1 MVSYRK
7 AKRTGKRAVKGVKR
21 VIKNNYGGKK
31 GISSL
36 IRDVASIKAL
46 VNVEKK
52 VWQHTGGALAGQQ
65 GTAGVNGVGQSLLS
79 FRIPQGIHGGP
90 QPGVSGSNGQRIGNS
105 IKATGCNITIQVNQ
119 QTSTS
124 SEIRYKIVI
133 VRKKECVQ
141 PQTATQVLDT
151 LYEPNP
157 FLLTGT
163 IIDYHSDRYLNTYPQ
178 YQILKTVHGKLNAD
192 QIASQ
197 VSYNVHK
204 IPLKLNFHLT
214 YNGTGTLDPLNN
226 NLYMFVMCDSGQTS
240 LNTGIVWQYTMKLFY
255 VDN

>member
-7 AKRTGKRAVKGVKR
+7 AKRAGKRVVKRAGR

-52 VWQHTGGALAGQQ
+52 VWQHTGGATAGQI
-65 GTAGVNGVGQSLLS
+65 GTTGVNGVGQSLLS
-79 FRIPQGIHGGP
+79 LRIPMGVHGGP
-90 QPGVSGSNGQRIGNS
+90 QPGTPGTNGQRVGNS
-105 IKATGCNITIQVNQ
+105 VKATGCHLNIQINQ
-119 QTSTS
+119 QTSTTN
-124 SEIRYKIVI
+124 ELRYKIVI

-163 IIDYHSDRYLNTYPQ
+163 IIDYHSDRYQNTYPQ
-178 YQILKTVHGKLNAD
+178 YQILKTVHGKLSAD
-192 QIASQ
+192 QLASQ

-204 IPLKLNFHLT
+204 IALNLGFHLT
-214 YNGTGTLDPLNN
+214 WNGTGTSDPLNN
-226 NLYMFVMCDSGQTS
+226 NLYMFVLCDSGQTS
-240 LNTGIVWQYTMKLFY
+240 LNTGIVWQYSMKTFY